1 MEDYDVLAEV
11 KQPRHWKNGETSPRQ
26 SGDLKS
32 GFFFTHLQGDVPGF
46 FK

>member
-11 KQPRHWKNGETSPRQ
+11 KQPRHWTNGETSPRQ

-32 GFFFTHLQGDVPGF
+32 GFFSPTFKVMFPRF